1 MLWCVVRVVL
11 GLRQQVQVLAL
22 EVPVGLWQVLVL
34 QAAEAQVLL
43 SAEQE
48 QQTEQERQAVQE
60 QQAEPEL

>member
-11 GLRQQVQVLAL
+11 LGLRQQVQALAL
-22 EVPVGLWQVLVL
+22 EVPVGLWRVLVL

-48 QQTEQERQAVQE
+48 RQAVQE

>member
-11 GLRQQVQVLAL
+11 LGLRQQVRALAL
-22 EVPVGLWQVLVL
+22 EVPVGLWQVPVL

-48 QQTEQERQAVQE
+48 RQAVQE

>member
-11 GLRQQVQVLAL
+11 LGLRQQVQALAL

-34 QAAEAQVLL
+34 LAAEAQVLL
-43 SAEQE
+43 SA
-48 QQTEQERQAVQE
+48 EQERQAVQE